1 LLGYKSTFWMDE
13 SCDHIVRDAKELRA
27 LRSYI
32 AGNPPKAGLKPHEY
46 SLQLREVLII

>member
-1 LLGYKSTFWMDE
+1 MDE

-32 AGNPPKAGLKPHEY
+32 AGNRPKAGLKPHEY